1 MKRCNAMLICLIVVI
16 VALLSLYGFVRVSDA
31 DSEALMPTPSETP
44 DVPVVI
50 LEIICTPTLAP
61 IITPAPTAAPTAIP
75 SDGLTLSENDEEAA
89 TVIAKCLYRY
99 ETKSYTEKVGVGE
112 VIVLRGLTAWS
123 GVNSIVGAAKYHD
136 EFRYS
141 HGSKVTDRNYA
152 IAVEAI
158 CRVRYYFLLINSGE
172 DHSAAER
179 IAGLVVPGDARYA
192 WESSSM
198 RASGSYDYTVHIQT
212 YDDGIN
218 GPSGTDW
225 DWSFP
230 NDYEN

>member
-1 MKRCNAMLICLIVVI
+1 MKKCNAVLACLIAVI
-16 VALLSLYGFVRVSDA
+16 VACLSLYGFVDASDA
-31 DSEALMPTPSETP
+31 ETESSAPTPSATP

-50 LEIICTPTLAP
+50 LEIACTPTIEP
-61 IITPAPTAAPTAIP
+61 VITPIPTTAPTAIP
-75 SDGLTLSENDEEAA
+75 SESLSLSKDDEEAA

-99 ETKSYTEKVGVGE
+99 ETKSFTEKVGTAE
-112 VIVLRGLTAWS
+112 VIVLRGLTGWS
-123 GVNSIVGAAKYHD
+123 GVKSIVGAAKYHD

-158 CRVRYYFLLINSGE
+158 CRVKYYFLLLDSGE
-172 DHSAAER
+172 NHQAAER

-192 WESSSM
+192 WESSTM
-198 RASGSYDYTVHIQT
+198 RASGAYDYTVHIQT
-212 YDDGIN
+212 YDDDTN

-230 NDYEN
+230 NNYEN